1 MKNVI
6 FERNKLWL
14 NMLGKTIDIELL
26 TYFHALAKPQQL
38 DVLNYLKSL
47 LENEKTSNKELLK
60 LAGSIPSKDLRL
72 MEEAIK
78 EGCEQIDEDEW

>member
-1 MKNVI
+1 MT
-6 FERNKLWL
+6 E
-14 NMLGKTIDIELL
+14 KTIDTELL
-26 TYFHALAKPQQL
+26 SYFHALAKPQQL

-47 LENEKTSNKELLK
+47 LKRDESSNQGLLA
-60 LAGSIPSKDLRL
+60 LAGSISSQDLKL